1 MTYLQ
6 ALYGSQHREITQNGK
21 DGAKGRTNGNI
32 FLSVFIMLTIIV
44 ITLAITHF
52 SSSANHEMTLRVQK
66 MFPYSTGKA
75 IGKLLAIPLIA
86 VIYFVVIKTVGTE
99 TNYKKIIE
107 GFYHL
112 PESEQSKANQKI
124 LIPFFI
130 VLALMLA
137 LAIL

>member
-6 ALYGSQHREITQNGK
+6 ALYGSQHLEITKNGK

-32 FLSVFIMLTIIV
+32 FLSVFIMLVVFV
-44 ITLAITHF
+44 ITLGITHF
-52 SSSANHEMTLRVQK
+52 SSSANHEMTSGVQK

-86 VIYFVVIKTVGTE
+86 VIYFVVIKTAGTE
-99 TNYKKIIE
+99 RNYKKLVE
-107 GFYHL
+107 EFYQL

-130 VLALMLA
+130 LLALMLVFV
-137 LAIL
+137 I